1 MSDYD
6 DWKVWKEVELRMDE
20 IYLSE
25 YTEYQPEELAELFQ
39 SMLTK
44 AESQGLQGC
53 YLKFRSTY
61 EPYED
66 FLGPAAVTV
75 CGYRK
80 LNSVELNE
88 VKEEAEVEKLAKEMG
103 VAVYEARTVY
113 NLKQQGK
120 L

>member
-1 MSDYD
+1 MTDYS
-6 DWKVWKEVELRMDE
+6 DWKVWKEVELRTDE

-61 EPYED
+61 EQYGD
-66 FLGPAAVTV
+66 CLGPAAVMV

-80 LNSVELNE
+80 LNSIELKE
-88 VKEEAEVEKLAKEMG
+88 AEKEEEVERLAEEMDIT
-103 VAVYEARTVY
+103 VYEACTVY